1 MSEQVPDSPRTEAEI
16 DSMPEDELD
25 ALLVKVEEKRARKQA
40 EIAEQPE
47 AIDLFR
53 ARMRQVYS
61 PVFED
66 LREKYAE
73 KGVALEMDADELLG
87 GGNTLKFRF
96 QYGELRLELD
106 GTVMRGGV
114 AFYLI
119 RSTGATQGAVVSGPM
134 LRIRNLSADEF
145 RSFIV
150 EHIRILVKDAL
161 RQA

>member
-1 MSEQVPDSPRTEAEI
+1 MSGQVPDSPRPQSPAET
-16 DSMPEDELD
+16 MPEDELD
-25 ALLVKVEEKRARKQA
+25 ALLVKVEEKRARKQT
-40 EIAEQPE
+40 EPVEQPE

-53 ARMRQVYS
+53 ARMRQMYV

-66 LREKYAE
+66 LREKYRS
-73 KGVALEMDADELLG
+73 KGVHVSMDADELLG
-87 GGNTLKFRF
+87 GGSTLKFRF
-96 QYGELRLELD
+96 KYGELTLELD

>member
-1 MSEQVPDSPRTEAEI
+1 MSGQVPDSPRPPGAAET
-16 DSMPEDELD
+16 MPEDELD
-25 ALLVKVEEKRARKQA
+25 ALLVKVEEKRARKQV
-40 EIAEQPE
+40 EPAEQPE

-53 ARMRQVYS
+53 ARMRQMYM

-66 LREKYAE
+66 LCTKYRA
-73 KGVALEMDADELLG
+73 KGVHITMDADELLG
-87 GGNTLKFRF
+87 GGSTLRFRF
-96 QYGELRLELD
+96 CYGDLSLDLD

-145 RSFIV
+145 RSFVV